1 MVGLIYVGW
10 IERSPFV
17 KRYTD
22 ILDSENIQYEI
33 INWNRYR
40 EDSIFEGNI
49 YTYGEKVNHFSK
61 LASKIKPM
69 LNFRKYV
76 KGIIGQKQYDKLV
89 ILTTQTAIL
98 FPDLISKY
106 KGRYVFD
113 YRDASYEYL
122 RLYKSYVTHVVNNP
136 VLSCISSPGFKEYV
150 CGKSPIVISHNMK
163 RSSYESRVTEC
174 KKQEGEKIVMGFV
187 GVLREYDYFCKMI
200 DMFGKDSRFEFNIY
214 GGGDNLDK
222 FIDYAAKYDNVTFF
236 GKYDEKDKDNIISTF
251 DMMCYNYPYTFV
263 NYPAVANKFYDGL
276 IHKKPM
282 YANLDTYSGKI
293 VNDNGVGISIKEND
307 PDTTQKIYDY
317 YMSFSAKEFEE
328 ICVRVL
334 RNIIKEDDN
343 FNEKVREAF
352 TN

>member
-106 KGRYVFD
+106 KANDSQYGYNI
-113 YRDASYEYL
+113 EYGGCHNGKTSEQTK
-122 RLYKSYVTHVVNNP
+122 RK
-136 VLSCISSPGFKEYV
+136 ISMANKGKRNSPQTEFKK
-150 CGKSPIVISHNMK
+150 GHKTIFTKDM
-163 RSSYESRVTEC
+163 R
-174 KKQEGEKIVMGFV
+174 EKI
-187 GVLREYDYFCKMI
+187 
-200 DMFGKDSRFEFNIY
+200 SRKNKGRHASIRTEFKK
-214 GGGDNLDK
+214 G
-222 FIDYAAKYDNVTFF
+222 
-236 GKYDEKDKDNIISTF
+236 
-251 DMMCYNYPYTFV
+251 
-263 NYPAVANKFYDGL
+263 
-276 IHKKPM
+276 HK
-282 YANLDTYSGKI
+282 
-293 VNDNGVGISIKEND
+293 
-307 PDTTQKIYDY
+307 
-317 YMSFSAKEFEE
+317 SFSAKK
-328 ICVRVL
+328 VL
-334 RNIIKEDDN
+334 CIETNTVYNTIKEAGEDTSTMACHISEVCKN
-343 FNEKVREAF
+343 KRKSAGGLHWKYL
-352 TN
+352 